1 VRLRLLTPIAILALS
16 AALLGGCGSGGDPS
30 SSGAPPPSSG
40 ASAPA
45 GASAKSCETQAA
57 DAEALRAT
65 NVGCDHARQLML
77 AWQRDPGCAPGQGA
91 SRSACS
97 IGTYRCLSV
106 LTAKGVS
113 VGCAQPGRSVAF
125 IARRG

>member
-1 VRLRLLTPIAILALS
+1 VRLSLLTSIAILALAVAVLS
-16 AALLGGCGSGGDPS
+16 GCGSGGDS
-30 SSGAPPPSSG
+30 SSTGTPPPNPG

-65 NVGCDHARQLML
+65 NVGCGQARQLMF

>member
-1 VRLRLLTPIAILALS
+1 MKLLSPIATVALT
-16 AALLGGCGSGGDPS
+16 AALLAGCGSGGGSGSTGATPPS
-30 SSGAPPPSSG
+30 SSSG

-45 GASAKSCETQAA
+45 GASAHSCETQAV

-77 AWQRDPGCAPGQGA
+77 AWQRDSRCVPAKGA

-97 IGTYRCLSV
+97 IGGYRCLSV
-106 LTAKGVS
+106 VTSKGVS
-113 VGCAQPGRSVAF
+113 VGCAQPNRSVAF
-125 IARRG
+125 MARRG